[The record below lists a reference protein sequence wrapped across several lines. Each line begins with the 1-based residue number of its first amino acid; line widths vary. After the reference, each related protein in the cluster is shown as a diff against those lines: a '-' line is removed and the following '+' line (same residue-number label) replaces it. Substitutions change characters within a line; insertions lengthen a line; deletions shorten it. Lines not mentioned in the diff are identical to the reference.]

1 MWSRSQSQF
10 FLKLREGGKKMKL
23 NYEETRKEI
32 SEKSNKMM
40 QWGFMILVLVA
51 LVLLVTIALGVI
63 PAERWL
69 DALS

>member
-1 MWSRSQSQF
+1 
-10 FLKLREGGKKMKL
+10 MKL